1 MKKIYINPEM
11 EIVKMQ
17 TMTVLAGSP
26 EAEITEETIS
36 KKEEWDASR
45 LIGSDNE
52 DW

>member
-36 KKEEWDASR
+36 QKEEWDASR